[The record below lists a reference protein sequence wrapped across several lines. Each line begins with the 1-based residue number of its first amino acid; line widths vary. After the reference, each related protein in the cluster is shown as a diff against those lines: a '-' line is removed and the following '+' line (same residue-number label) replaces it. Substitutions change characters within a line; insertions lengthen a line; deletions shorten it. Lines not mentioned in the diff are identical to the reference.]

1 MSISPPTDIILD
13 VARAADPVRY
23 QEAAARLTRIA
34 TSAPAR
40 GFDDALKAA
49 GPSRPAASLAAPAKP
64 VGGTRPA
71 IASSPA
77 PKKPVEKPTQAYQ
90 GFEAVALTSFV
101 QEMLPHQAT
110 SVFGSGT
117 AGEIWKSMMAEK
129 IAGEMARAGGIGIA
143 KHLQAAHPS
152 QQSAKPANGI
162 SQVGDV
168 TDKAFAKLGIV
179 SANERSF
186 IKRQTPGDSVDGKR
200 KV

>member
-23 QEAAARLTRIA
+23 QEAAERLTRIA
-34 TSAPAR
+34 ARAPAT

-49 GPSRPAASLAAPAKP
+49 GPSRLAADSTASGRPIGA
-64 VGGTRPA
+64 TRPA
-71 IASSPA
+71 IALSPS
-77 PKKPVEKPTQAYQ
+77 PKKPVEKSTKAYE

-101 QEMLPHQAT
+101 QEMLPHQAS

-152 QQSAKPANGI
+152 PQSAKPANGI

-179 SANERSF
+179 SANQRSF
-186 IKRQTPGDSVDGKR
+186 IERVTPAGAVDGKR
-200 KV
+200 KA